1 MDVLD
6 SPNKEND
13 IEESESDNNS
23 ESFLISKTNEEL
35 KALVNTEVLLD
46 DGLFVVHYEKT
57 IGCYGL
63 KKLNNNKD

>member
-6 SPNKEND
+6 SPNKKND
-13 IEESESDNNS
+13 IEDSESDNNS

-35 KALVNTEVLLD
+35 KALVNTEVLLG
-46 DGLFVVHYEKT
+46 DGLFVVNYEKT

-63 KKLNNNKD
+63 KRIK